1 MNFECLVALI
11 FVVVIMAAINLA
23 GAYMIVQR
31 LDSVW
36 GPILRDIRDSMVT
49 VNNTMVTIHRF
60 LDMQERRGPA
70 E

>member
-1 MNFECLVALI
+1 
-11 FVVVIMAAINLA
+11 LA

-49 VNNTMVTIHRF
+49 VNNTMVAIHRF
-60 LDMQERRGPA
+60 LDVQERRGPA